1 MLIRP
6 VIILALLAGL
16 SGCSSLHV
24 DVDVYKGPLINER
37 AVQVEQMASLALG
50 VKPLL
55 ETTLIAI
62 EDMEGDSVKLDPYI
76 GQAAISLGGLLSF
89 YEDEE
94 AINKINEK
102 RAFLSTQVTNNLVSH
117 IIAANEGINALS
129 SKALWAVRFT
139 QSDMARS
146 LVALYH
152 ECAEVKDIDK
162 RKYCTETRVGD
173 RVLYVP
179 DRNKIERALRK
190 YDTAELLK
198 VLSGKSKDFA
208 ISNDIKIRF
217 STQLPVRVNLET
229 VIAAF
234 RSDKENAKLNE
245 KLTDTLIDFAE
256 RARTLGNQALLFLPL
271 LPNDAPMTAES
282 TGVSTRA
289 AQAERMRRGIET
301 LAPVLQT
308 VGNTILSQ
316 ANEIVRYGRIDDREG
331 DLKTREENVW
341 RGVMLR
347 AVGAGVLADVKAIPD
362 EQWSDKEFRAS
373 LETLL
378 QDADSQSARIKFQLK
393 EKVANYRLA
402 AEDLPA
408 LRSAVG
414 ILEKKKDECGK
425 KDGGPA
431 MTDGL
436 QDCLGKESGEWK
448 TASRLLSAE
457 LAKEKQFNPARAREI
472 FDQRAKELTR
482 KKENADRFENWLAR
496 LDDAIGIVPPT
507 FDAKNRREVMDGL
520 MSALRQAQVQALLA
534 GEKTKAD
541 RIVEAY
547 KVVEAHRAG
556 MITLLP
562 ASSYLRNSHP
572 TTSLQQGTN
581 QNSRYNMLWDS
592 FLQGF
597 PNLAGKSDDERLLAH
612 QDKQYWVQV
621 NSVHLSGAGK
631 TNQVLVKDDVGNWY
645 VKSFSE
651 DKEQIFQSMKKLAL
665 FNMRGNLGA
674 LRQARARLVADGKE
688 LDVGTVKLKDLISGQ
703 SDPSA
708 GTAAAVYKVVLRR
721 YAEKTL
727 AEYRKLL
734 CMDDGQE
741 NTAVKKSLY
750 QCKDYKLTPRW
761 AAGTPMPEPLT
772 DYRLGQKPI
781 TTPSD
786 ILDFTLRGLEQD
798 LLDTL
803 PKVVATTTQSA
814 DKAKV
819 DADKSKAEA
828 DKSKAEADKAKADK
842 DDAYKDKADKAKA
855 DAMNVK
861 DKYEMA
867 LNSLL
872 SDLDT
877 IGQTL
882 SDPLPQ
888 IGAN

>member
-6 VIILALLAGL
+6 VIIPALLAGL

-24 DVDVYKGPLINER
+24 DVDVYKGPLINEH

-55 ETTLIAI
+55 ETTLVAI
-62 EDMEGDSVKLDPYI
+62 EDMDGDSPELDRYI

-89 YEDEE
+89 YEDEK
-94 AINKINEK
+94 AINEINEK
-102 RAFLSTQVTNNLVSH
+102 LALVSTQRTNNLVDDL
-117 IIAANEGINALS
+117 IAANKGINALS
-129 SKALWAVRFT
+129 AKAPWAVRFK
-139 QSDMARS
+139 QNEMARS
-146 LVALYH
+146 LVELYK
-152 ECAEVKDIDK
+152 ECSEVKGAN
-162 RKYCTETRVGD
+162 KYCTKTSVGD
-173 RVLYVP
+173 RPLYVP
-179 DRNKIERALRK
+179 DRNKIERALRRS
-190 YDTAELLK
+190 DTADLPG
-198 VLSGKSKDFA
+198 VVCGKGEDSA
-208 ISNDIKIRF
+208 RSNEIRIRIA
-217 STQLPVRVNLET
+217 TRLPVRVNLEE
-229 VIAAF
+229 VVAAF
-234 RSDKENAKLNE
+234 RADKGNGKLNAKM
-245 KLTDTLIDFAE
+245 TDTLIDFAE

-271 LPNDAPMTAES
+271 LPKDVPMTAES
-282 TGVSTRA
+282 AGVSTRA
-289 AQAERMRRGIET
+289 AHAERMRRGINT

-316 ANEIVRYGRIDDREG
+316 ANEIVRYGRIDSREG
-331 DLKTREENVW
+331 DYKTREENVW
-341 RGVMLR
+341 RGVMLK
-347 AVGAGVLADVKAIPD
+347 AVGAGVLADVKAIPE
-362 EQWSDKEFRAS
+362 EQWSDKEFRTS
-373 LETLL
+373 LEALL
-378 QDADSQSARIKFQLK
+378 RDADNQSARIKFQLK
-393 EKVANYRLA
+393 EKVAGYRLA

-408 LRSAVG
+408 LRSAIA
-414 ILEKKKDECGK
+414 ILEKKKEECGK
-425 KDGGPA
+425 VDGSIT
-431 MTDGL
+431 MTNGL
-436 QDCLGKESGEWK
+436 QACLGKDSGEWK
-448 TASRLLSAE
+448 AADRLLSAE
-457 LAKEKQFNPARAREI
+457 LAKETSFNVAGAMKIIDPRV
-472 FDQRAKELTR
+472 KELAL

-496 LDDAIGIVPPT
+496 LDDALTIVPPT
-507 FDAKNRREVMDGL
+507 FNAKNRREVMDGL

-534 GEKTKAD
+534 GEKAKAD

-592 FLQGF
+592 FRQGF
-597 PNLAGKSDDERLLAH
+597 PNLAGESDDENLRAH
-612 QDKQYWVQV
+612 QDRQYWAQV

-703 SDPSA
+703 NDPSA

-734 CMDDGQE
+734 CKDDGSE
-741 NTAVKKSLY
+741 NQDVRKTLY

-761 AAGTPMPEPLT
+761 AAGTPMPESFT
-772 DYRLGQKPI
+772 DYSLGQKPI
-781 TTPSD
+781 TTPND
-786 ILDFTLRGLEQD
+786 ILDFTLRGLEKD

-803 PKVVATTTQSA
+803 EGN
-814 DKAKV
+814 KAAI
-819 DADKSKAEA
+819 DTDPSKSVKAE
-828 DKSKAEADKAKADK
+828 
-842 DDAYKDKADKAKA
+842 YG
-855 DAMNVK
+855 N
-861 DKYEMA
+861 A
-867 LNSLL
+867 LAALL
-872 SDLDT
+872 SDIDT
-877 IGQTL
+877 LGQTL
-882 SDPLPQ
+882 SDPLPH
-888 IGAN
+888 IDAN